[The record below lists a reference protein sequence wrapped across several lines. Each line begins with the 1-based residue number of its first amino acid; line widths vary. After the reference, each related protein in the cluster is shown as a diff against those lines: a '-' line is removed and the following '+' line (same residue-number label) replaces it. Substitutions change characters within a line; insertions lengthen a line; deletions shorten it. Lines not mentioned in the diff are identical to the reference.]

1 MLSKTYIPAKAKRIE
16 SSPEGLMH
24 HINRNG
30 EIAVC
35 KATKKACPLGGAH
48 GTREE
53 LEQVLAETYTTDSV
67 LTKTSK
73 KYELP
78 ESEGLPELNSL
89 DLHYWTVVDAT
100 LGVFVHKGHP
110 FVRSDSTKSQYYCL
124 ECNTRLPKSDEYTKV
139 QWSVN
144 CPNCGRECID
154 NLVGTTLLESSEK
167 FFHKEAVREAV
178 WYHYTENEE
187 WESYLEADNAEAR
200 LMHFGTHQAAMD
212 RKLATGNGGGRLY
225 EIRLKPT
232 AEIADEVLED
242 DPFNDDDVAPLA
254 TTAAEESRGLLVN
267 GVTRYVNYYEDPGS
281 VSLIAHPGSF
291 EIVNISSPK

>member
-1 MLSKTYIPAKAKRIE
+1 MY
-16 SSPEGLMH
+16 

-30 EIAVC
+30 EIAIC

-53 LEQVLAETYTTDSV
+53 LEQVLAETYTTDSI

-78 ESEGLPELNSL
+78 PSEGLPELNSL

-154 NLVGTTLLESSEK
+154 NLVGTTLLKSSEK
-167 FFHKEAVREAV
+167 FFHKDAVREEV
-178 WYHYTENEE
+178 WYHYTEKRSGSHTSRPTTLRHGSCTSAHAKRP
-187 WESYLEADNAEAR
+187 WIESS
-200 LMHFGTHQAAMD
+200 
-212 RKLATGNGGGRLY
+212 
-225 EIRLKPT
+225 PPVT
-232 AEIADEVLED
+232 AEGDSTKSASSLQPKSQTKYSKTIRS
-242 DPFNDDDVAPLA
+242 
-254 TTAAEESRGLLVN
+254 TTTWLR
-267 GVTRYVNYYEDPGS
+267 
-281 VSLIAHPGSF
+281 
-291 EIVNISSPK
+291 